1 MIAIVQ
7 KKNDIE
13 VIKCNSAEEVKG
25 KILNLL
31 TDEEYKEIQKEAAAA
46 DWI

>member
-7 KKNDIE
+7 KKNEIE
-13 VIKCNSAEEVKG
+13 FIKCNSVEEVKG
-25 KILNLL
+25 KILDLL

-46 DWI
+46 NWI